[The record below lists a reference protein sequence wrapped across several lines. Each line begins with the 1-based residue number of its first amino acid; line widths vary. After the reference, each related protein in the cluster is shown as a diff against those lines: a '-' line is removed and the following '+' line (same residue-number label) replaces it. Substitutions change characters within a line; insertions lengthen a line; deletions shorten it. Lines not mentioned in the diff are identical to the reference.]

1 MEILLAY
8 SDDADDEAMFYAI
21 AKGYVGI
28 PGVTFRHVRADIQT
42 LNRMASRGE
51 PDVCAVSV
59 AHVPRI
65 AQHYDLLPHGGSV
78 GRGYGPVVVAL
89 APDAPLRRV
98 AVPGLDTTAAAV
110 LRLAAPEAELVEK
123 VGATLGDSLA
133 DLRAGRYDAA
143 VLVHEGRLVYQDA
156 GLHLLLDLGKW
167 WEQETGLPLPLG
179 ANVIRNSLDR
189 SLSDDLIGAIGESIR
204 WAADHRDEILDAL
217 AEHGRARGLDRAKLA
232 HYLDL
237 YANEDTAGY
246 DETCQQAIWE
256 LLRRIR

>member
-1 MEILLAY
+1 
-8 SDDADDEAMFYAI
+8 
-21 AKGYVGI
+21 
-28 PGVTFRHVRADIQT
+28 
-42 LNRMASRGE
+42 
-51 PDVCAVSV
+51 
-59 AHVPRI
+59 
-65 AQHYDLLPHGGSV
+65 
-78 GRGYGPVVVAL
+78 
-89 APDAPLRRV
+89 
-98 AVPGLDTTAAAV
+98 
-110 LRLAAPEAELVEK
+110 
-123 VGATLGDSLA
+123 
-133 DLRAGRYDAA
+133 
-143 VLVHEGRLVYQDA
+143 EGRLVYQDA

-256 LLRRIR
+256 LLRRIREAVVDGRGPHARPGVDQRRRVPSQGRRASATAAAAWAAFSFHSSWAVGPTRLAMPRTQAAGTKSRSAARKKACASRCSPSMPLALARDSALAASRVTAGTVARPTRGKPAAARASTSAASACATICAGPGT